1 MYFRRFMIHYDSY
14 LCVHVRMSLD
24 LSTSSLSNSLPGL
37 QSLETGPLAVSAI
50 TDDSTNEVV
59 ADVKSFDDTGQNVI
73 PGTMKRVQ
81 SDAMLN
87 AAEEA
92 SKVLGSSRRSSDDEY
107 LEEVLTRLGC
117 ATALD
122 CSFTDEDAVKKVCLF
137 LLLKMTYPDVIF
149 SRFCLPLGFLCLL
162 SS

>member
-1 MYFRRFMIHYDSY
+1 MIQFDSP
-14 LCVHVRMSLD
+14 LCINVRMSLD
-24 LSTSSLSNSLPGL
+24 LSTSPRSTSLTGLP
-37 QSLETGPLAVSAI
+37 SLETSPLAVSAI

-59 ADVKSFDDTGQNVI
+59 ADVKSFENTDHDVNAGKL
-73 PGTMKRVQ
+73 KRVQ

-92 SKVLGSSRRSSDDEY
+92 SKVLGSSRRSSDDDY

-122 CSFTDEDAVKKVCLF
+122 CSFTDEDAVKKV
-137 LLLKMTYPDVIF
+137 
-149 SRFCLPLGFLCLL
+149 R
-162 SS
+162 